1 MEFNKQDGVKQ
12 SSKGEWG
19 VGWGE
24 GLWVTGGLGMKRIK
38 KKLYKYKTECVTVSA
53 LVF

>member
-19 VGWGE
+19 EGVG
-24 GLWVTGGLGMKRIK
+24 GGALSDWRIGDEK
-38 KKLYKYKTECVTVSA
+38 DKEKVVQ
-53 LVF
+53 V

>member
-24 GLWVTGGLGMKRIK
+24 GVGGVALSDWRIGDEK
-38 KKLYKYKTECVTVSA
+38 DKEKVVKV
-53 LVF
+53 

>member
-19 VGWGE
+19 VG
-24 GLWVTGGLGMKRIK
+24 GGALSDWRIGDEK
-38 KKLYKYKTECVTVSA
+38 DKEKVVQ
-53 LVF
+53 V

>member
-19 VGWGE
+19 GVG
-24 GLWVTGGLGMKRIK
+24 GGALSDWRIGDEK
-38 KKLYKYKTECVTVSA
+38 DKEKVVQ
-53 LVF
+53 V

>member
-12 SSKGEWG
+12 SSKGE
-19 VGWGE
+19 WGE

-38 KKLYKYKTECVTVSA
+38 KKLYKYKTECVTVIA

>member
-24 GLWVTGGLGMKRIK
+24 GVGVGGGALSDWRIGDEK
-38 KKLYKYKTECVTVSA
+38 DKEKVVQ
-53 LVF
+53 V